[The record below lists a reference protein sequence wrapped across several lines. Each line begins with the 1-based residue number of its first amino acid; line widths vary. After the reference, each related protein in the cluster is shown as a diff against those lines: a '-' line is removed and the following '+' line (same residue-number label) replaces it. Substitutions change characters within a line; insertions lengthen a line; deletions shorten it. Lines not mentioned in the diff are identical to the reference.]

1 MYWKG
6 SHHQRMKELIG
17 ELRAGAS
24 APEGIIATRGE
35 E

>member
-17 ELRAGAS
+17 ELLAGAS
-24 APEGIIATRGE
+24 ATESAIGSRGGE
-35 E
+35 